1 MERGDRTTKPN
12 YRTTVAHSQPVSWTP
27 RGLVTT
33 SGTMF
38 TGLVAV
44 TGTVASVQ
52 PKAGGVGARIALRAR
67 FDDGPLALGESI
79 AVNGACLSL
88 DAILDGGAAF
98 EIDATAETLAR
109 TTLGGL
115 AAGSP
120 VHLERAL
127 RAADRLG
134 GHLMTGHVDGVG
146 TLAARRDVGDAVW
159 MAFNGPPELS
169 KFIAEKGSIAVDGV
183 SLTVNA
189 VSAASVGS
197 SALFEITLIP
207 HTLGKT
213 TLGALVPG
221 GRVNL
226 EVDLV
231 ARYVARLLSAHE

>member
-1 MERGDRTTKPN
+1 
-12 YRTTVAHSQPVSWTP
+12 
-27 RGLVTT
+27 
-33 SGTMF
+33 MF

-44 TGTVASVQ
+44 TGSVAAVQ
-52 PKAGGVGARIALRAR
+52 PKAGGIGARMTLRAP
-67 FDDGPLALGESI
+67 FDLPGEGPLVLGESI
-79 AVNGACLSL
+79 AVNGACLSV
-88 DAILDGGAAF
+88 DAILPDGFA
-98 EIDATAETLAR
+98 IDATSETLSR

-115 AAGSP
+115 VAGSP

-146 TLAARRDVGDAVW
+146 TLIERRPVGDAVW
-159 MAFNGPPELS
+159 MAFRVPAELS

-189 VSAASVGS
+189 AHTDS
-197 SALFEITLIP
+197 FEVTLIP

-213 TLGALVPG
+213 ALGALAPG

-226 EVDLV
+226 EVDLI
-231 ARYVARLLSAHE
+231 ARYVARLLSPQP

>member
-1 MERGDRTTKPN
+1 
-12 YRTTVAHSQPVSWTP
+12 
-27 RGLVTT
+27 
-33 SGTMF
+33 MF

-44 TGTVASVQ
+44 TGAVASVR
-52 PKAGGVGARIALRAR
+52 PKSGGIGARMAIRAR
-67 FDDGPLALGESI
+67 FEDGPLVLGESI
-79 AVNGACLSL
+79 AVHGACLSV
-88 DAILDGGAAF
+88 DAILPDGF
-98 EIDATAETLAR
+98 EIDATYETLSR

-115 AAGSP
+115 EAGSP

-146 TLAARRDVGDAVW
+146 TLAERRPVGDAVW
-159 MAFNGPPELS
+159 MAFRVPTDLS

-189 VSAASVGS
+189 AHRDT
-197 SALFEITLIP
+197 FEVTLIP

-213 TLGALVPG
+213 ALGALAAG

-226 EVDLV
+226 EVDLI
-231 ARYVARLLSAHE
+231 ARYVARLLSPQE

>member
-1 MERGDRTTKPN
+1 
-12 YRTTVAHSQPVSWTP
+12 
-27 RGLVTT
+27 
-33 SGTMF
+33 MF

-79 AVNGACLSL
+79 AVNGACLSV
-88 DAILDGGAAF
+88 DAIVDGGGGF

-146 TLAARRDVGDAVW
+146 TLAERRDVGDAVW
-159 MAFNGPPELS
+159 MAFHTPPELS

-183 SLTVNA
+183 SLTVA
-189 VSAASVGS
+189 GLAGEVVTIA
-197 SALFEITLIP
+197 LIP
-207 HTLGKT
+207 QTLADT
-213 TLGALVPG
+213 TLGEAAPG
-221 GRVNL
+221 RRVNI
-226 EVDLV
+226 EVDILAKHVERLV
-231 ARYVARLLSAHE
+231 AP